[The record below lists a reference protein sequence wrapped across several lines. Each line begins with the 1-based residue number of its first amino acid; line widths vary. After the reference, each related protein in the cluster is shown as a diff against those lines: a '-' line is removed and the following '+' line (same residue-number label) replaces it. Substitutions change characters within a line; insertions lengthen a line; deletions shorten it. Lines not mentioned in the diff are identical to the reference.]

1 MKSVEARDEGSTM
14 KLAEVMGGLPARFQP
29 RMAGNLATTIQFEF
43 TGDEGGRWWMRIA
56 EGQCS
61 VGPGDVEGPEA
72 TVHMSAADFV
82 GINEGTVPAP
92 DVFWSGR
99 IDIEGSVEAVLA
111 LPPIMN
117 W

>member
-1 MKSVEARDEGSTM
+1 MTLVEAME
-14 KLAEVMGGLPARFQP
+14 GLPGRFQA

-43 TGDEGGRWWMRIA
+43 SGAESGRWWMRIA
-56 EGQCS
+56 EGACTA
-61 VGPGDVEGPEA
+61 GPGEVADPVA
-72 TVHMSAADFV
+72 TVRMSAADFV
-82 GINEGTVPAP
+82 GINDGSIPAP

-111 LPPIMN
+111 LPAVMG